1 MKIERDLK
9 EIGLTEKIIIVNQE
23 LQTLEIVYPINYD
36 LIENKYN
43 NDYTEYLISEHEYN
57 ESNCNY
63 MVIEKLKIV
72 NRSDKTAICF
82 DK

>member
-1 MKIERDLK
+1 MELTNEIKNALNSGLKFNPTHDKENK
-9 EIGLTEKIIIVNQE
+9 EIKSKL
-23 LQTLEIVYPINYD
+23 LD
-36 LIENKYN
+36 KYN